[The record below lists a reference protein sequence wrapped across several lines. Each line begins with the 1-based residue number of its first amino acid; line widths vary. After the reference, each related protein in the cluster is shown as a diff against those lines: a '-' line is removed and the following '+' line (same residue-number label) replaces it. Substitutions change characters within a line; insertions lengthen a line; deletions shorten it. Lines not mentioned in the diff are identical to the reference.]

1 MNEGW
6 NSYDFTRCTDAIYN
20 FWLKQLC
27 SVYVEASKPIYNSED
42 SEQKRVARNT
52 IYNCYEIG
60 LRLLHP
66 FMPFV
71 TEELWQRLPRR
82 ESDTESIMIAPY
94 PDNLSSWKNE
104 NLEREMD
111 IVQDI
116 VHQINAM
123 RGSYNIAPKQLTDTY
138 FNCKDEESKELVSKY
153 TSTIKGLG
161 FVNNL
166 DFINESTLKGCSV
179 EIVNPTITVL
189 IQLQGII
196 DIDAEIKKLGSK
208 LEGMKKS
215 LEKLQDEIDSPL
227 YQNTPQAK
235 KDANEQKLEDLKTKI
250 ATSEKALAGLQ

>member
-1 MNEGW
+1 
-6 NSYDFTRCTDAIYN
+6 
-20 FWLKQLC
+20 
-27 SVYVEASKPIYNSED
+27 
-42 SEQKRVARNT
+42 
-52 IYNCYEIG
+52 
-60 LRLLHP
+60 
-66 FMPFV
+66 
-71 TEELWQRLPRR
+71 
-82 ESDTESIMIAPY
+82 MIAPY

-161 FVNNL
+161 
-166 DFINESTLKGCSV
+166 
-179 EIVNPTITVL
+179 IVNPTITVL

-208 LEGMKKS
+208 LEG
-215 LEKLQDEIDSPL
+215 
-227 YQNTPQAK
+227 
-235 KDANEQKLEDLKTKI
+235 
-250 ATSEKALAGLQ
+250 